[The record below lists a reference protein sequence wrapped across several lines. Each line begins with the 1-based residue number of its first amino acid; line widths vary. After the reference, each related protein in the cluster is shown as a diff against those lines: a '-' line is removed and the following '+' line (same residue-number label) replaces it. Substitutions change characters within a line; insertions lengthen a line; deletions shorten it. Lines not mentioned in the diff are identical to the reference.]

1 MQKTD
6 WEKFNQGEGSYV
18 SQIVLSALIKIVGD
32 YFPNSFDSNR
42 DIRKKVQGCLDYLA
56 CVTGKT
62 TTHLNKAEPVQNS
75 TELTGASS
83 RAVLVT
89 PEMPP
94 MQPIRI
100 INGAGGSGI
109 CSFSPDTQHVGTF
122 YTLNTS
128 APDLSADSIID
139 QLFVGLDGQ

>member
-42 DIRKKVQGCLDYLA
+42 DIRKKLQGCLDYQG
-56 CVTGKT
+56 CVTGKSNAKL
-62 TTHLNKAEPVQNS
+62 HKAEHVQNTDEMAGTS
-75 TELTGASS
+75 YG
-83 RAVLVT
+83 AVLVT

-100 INGAGGSGI
+100 MNGAGGSGM
-109 CSFSPDTQHVGTF
+109 CSPSSDCTQQVRSV
-122 YTLNTS
+122 YTLKAS
-128 APDLSADSIID
+128 DSIID
-139 QLFVGLDGQ
+139 QLFLGFNGQ

>member
-1 MQKTD
+1 MD

-100 INGAGGSGI
+100 INGAGGSGM
-109 CSFSPDTQHVGTF
+109 CSSSSDCTQQVRSV
-122 YTLNTS
+122 YTLKAS
-128 APDLSADSIID
+128 DSIID
-139 QLFVGLDGQ
+139 QLFLGFNGQ

>member
-1 MQKTD
+1 LLGTI
-6 WEKFNQGEGSYV
+6 SPTV
-18 SQIVLSALIKIVGD
+18 SIPIGTSERSCRA
-32 YFPNSFDSNR
+32 DSITWR
-42 DIRKKVQGCLDYLA
+42 
-56 CVTGKT
+56 VTGKT

-75 TELTGASS
+75 TELAGASS

-109 CSFSPDTQHVGTF
+109 CSFSPDTQHVGAF